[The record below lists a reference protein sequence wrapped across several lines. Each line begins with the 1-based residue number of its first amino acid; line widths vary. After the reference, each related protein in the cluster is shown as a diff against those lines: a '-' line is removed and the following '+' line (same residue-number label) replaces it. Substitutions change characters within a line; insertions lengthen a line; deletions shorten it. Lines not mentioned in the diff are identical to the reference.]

1 MIPINT
7 QEPLKADY
15 HPLGYLKVHSVF
27 ATIQGEG
34 PNAGIPAVFLRLAG
48 CNLQCP
54 GCDTEYTLGAEEMTP
69 IEVLKAI
76 EIARDGQ
83 AIGLVVITGG
93 EPFRQ
98 DIGVVAQA
106 LIVRGFKVQ
115 VESNGTLYPYGCQG
129 LFAHSFSVVI
139 SPKSGKVNPS
149 LQPFIIAYK
158 YVLDADFVSE
168 EDGLPTSVLGMPAS
182 PARQP
187 IWMKAPIY
195 LQPADHYDPAINK
208 ANENAAIKS
217 CMKFGY
223 RYCAQLHKFLN
234 LP

>member
-7 QEPLKADY
+7 QEPLKTDY
-15 HPLGYLKVHSVF
+15 HPNGHVKVHSIF

-69 IEVLKAI
+69 DEVVDAVILA
-76 EIARDGQ
+76 EGNNSTR
-83 AIGLVVITGG
+83 LVVITGG

-98 DIGVVAQA
+98 DISRVVMK
-106 LIVRGFKVQ
+106 LHENGYEVQ
-115 VESNGTLYPYGCQG
+115 VESNGTLPIESEK
-129 LFAHSFSVVI
+129 FNASKDWFSIVV
-139 SPKSGKVNPS
+139 SPKTGKINES
-149 LQPFIIAYK
+149 LRPFISAFK
-158 YVLDADFVSE
+158 YVLDAQYVGR
-168 EDGLPTSVLGMPAS
+168 DGLPNSVLGMPAS
-182 PARQP
+182 PARP
-187 IWMKAPIY
+187 HFTGIPVY
-195 LQPADHYDPAINK
+195 LQPADYQNATINK
-208 ANENAAIKS
+208 ANQQAVIES